1 MHAMKKYLGILVLG
15 LAIFLAAP
23 ATTLAQCPMCK
34 AAVESGH
41 GDEPNALA
49 EGLNTGILY
58 LFALPYLSFM
68 VIGFFFY
75 LGYKRKK
82 QNELG
87 EQLAADQAAE
97 IPDGLNPNSPNNDGN

>member
-1 MHAMKKYLGILVLG
+1 METLKKYLGILALG
-15 LAIFLAAP
+15 AALFLAAP
-23 ATTLAQCPMCK
+23 ASTLAQCPMCK

-49 EGLNTGILY
+49 EGLNTGIMY

-82 QNELG
+82 QSELSK
-87 EQLAADQAAE
+87 QLAAEQAAE
-97 IPDGLNPNSPNNDGN
+97 LPEGLNPNEPDSNGN